1 MSNTV
6 VSDIAELSPE
16 WLSAALDA
24 PVHTVRAETIGT
36 GQIGTCH
43 RLELTGDG
51 VPERLVAKLPAVDT
65 GVRAMLAGAYRGEV
79 RFYTDLAATV
89 SVRAPRCHYA
99 ALGEE
104 GNFTLLL
111 EDLAPARQGDQI
123 RGCTPGQAL
132 DAVRNLADL
141 HAPRWNDPALLDL
154 EWLGHSD
161 EAQARMLSE
170 LYGPAVDIFVA
181 DLGHLL
187 DDSDNDT
194 LRGCVDATE
203 QWILA
208 RSERFTVLHGDY
220 RLDNLMFP
228 DDGVPGVTA
237 VDWQTITVGLPARDL
252 AYFLGTSLPPALRR
266 EHEHHLVTAY
276 HRRLVERGVDRYAF
290 SECWDD
296 YRFGSLQGP
305 LIAVFGCAFGTRT
318 ERGDRMFATMVARSC
333 AAIRELYSLA
343 VIR

>member
-6 VSDIAELSPE
+6 VSDIAELTPE

-24 PVHTVRAETIGT
+24 PVHSVRAEPIGT
-36 GQIGTCH
+36 GQVGTCH

-51 VPERLVAKLPAVDT
+51 VPERLVAKLPAADT
-65 GVRAMLAGAYRGEV
+65 GMRAMLAGAYRGEV

-89 SVRAPRCHYA
+89 AVRAPRCHFA
-99 ALGEE
+99 ALGDD

-123 RGCTPGQAL
+123 RGCTPVEAL

-141 HAPRWNDPALLDL
+141 HAPRWNDADLLGL
-154 EWLGHSD
+154 EWLGRPD

-170 LYGPAVDIFVA
+170 LYGPAVDTFVA
-181 DLGHLL
+181 DLGDLL
-187 DDSDNDT
+187 DDSDTDT
-194 LRGCVDATE
+194 LRSCVDATE
-203 QWILA
+203 RWMTA

-228 DDGVPGVTA
+228 DDGAPGVTA
-237 VDWQTITVGLPARDL
+237 VDWQTITLGLPARDL

-266 EHEHHLVTAY
+266 DHEHHLVTAY
-276 HRRLVERGVDRYAF
+276 HRRLVEQGVERFAF
-290 SECWDD
+290 AECWDD
-296 YRFGSLQGP
+296 YRFGVLQGP

-318 ERGDRMFATMVARSC
+318 ERGDRMFAAMVARSC
-333 AAIRELYSLA
+333 AAIRDLDSFG
-343 VIR
+343 VIG